1 MNAEFRNIN
10 DVTLQGSIKQDSIKQ
25 DSIKQSSIKQD
36 NKENAY
42 ANLQQ
47 TKFPFSLWY

>member
-10 DVTLQGSIKQDSIKQ
+10 DVTLQDSIKQ